1 MEKKH
6 TLNDVLKRLVVDIDN
21 MNSFLFSL
29 ENILESKSEN
39 VNISQTKEDGS
50 SFNITVPSFGYL
62 KGKIEDINSRFDTLL
77 SANSDILGIKS
88 SNGDVRKFE
97 LKKTSQL
104 IQDLE
109 NIQNS
114 SFEVPTEFG
123 VKNNWFFESFLNP
136 LLFVNLDISSILT
149 EDIDSFSVKRIIINS
164 VNNDDSADFFNDNYL
179 NNNDINLDSLIL
191 DLQENSIDYFEDDN
205 IVDVD
210 TAINRFK
217 GSFDVVRILEEEN
230 IQELNEGSEVLVVRR
245 RYKLSS
251 LNYTDVLSGVQ
262 NNRLLSEG
270 DTVITQND
278 SEYIVRSVNKTDN
291 EVVLERIF
299 GIDPI
304 TIGANILRIKP
315 EPYRSPELKIN
326 VGFNERQIIFI
337 RPISKSK
344 NFTIDSYSNGVAIFT
359 NDLTI
364 PLPDNTITTLDNY
377 YNNFV
382 ADFGLILLGLAKE
395 KKLPAAVGVTPIAPE
410 LIDSNF
416 KVVQIDGHIQN
427 DQAVTQVSST
437 IKEKASIEKE
447 VVELNKKIDVL
458 KSNIIA
464 SAKTKPEAK
473 RLEKQLAQAQ
483 KEREEKTTNLST
495 IVTNLTLQIAA
506 APQFNSRK
514 KYAVRGFWQIPEP
527 IKTTYGDQNIVQ
539 FKYRYRYLSQDG
551 NQSTAQQQEFI
562 DSDGTAKSATFSPWE
577 EVLSKPRKK
586 NLDPTTGLY
595 IWENEN
601 LTDSDSINSNQLDIP
616 IRKGEIVEIQVK
628 SISEA
633 GWPENAI
640 ESEWSNPV
648 QIPFPENIASEEDSM
663 IVSQKAFADKTRLDF
678 ESSLISRG
686 LDTHLSNQFTTGE
699 RFFAHKSQD
708 IASGFFTN
716 EGNIIDLF
724 EKLNSLT
731 VTLEGIQKA
740 IELDRGTIRVSI
752 IDSDGIETEVANGD
766 TISLFAGYYRD
777 LIKDT
782 TGGTTVYREG
792 KIITK
797 QYSISIQNTSSTP
810 LELIS
815 LLFGGIGQLAS
826 NSDPVV
832 NPDQDYHVNRRY
844 DIVPIGVNKNIVPQ
858 IGDFKQIPSLQ
869 SGQVK
874 SQFINIRARD
884 YGLSEELYAPSN
896 ISGFTLNTSYSYAGQ
911 TVGSSLIPYNWGH
924 YLPFF
929 PLQAVPGTS
938 IDTRVWNG
946 TVTSGVGQGG
956 GRLTEFCISK
966 DHPIFNTL
974 GTITYTSGTIST
986 LFRPEFDSSIP
997 PTVDPTSVQA
1007 VLPFAQSLH
1016 FETSVS
1022 EDTNSFGIKYYKQ
1035 ASRVTPSLPTS
1046 NTTRNDSHYPIK
1058 LGFSPN
1064 DEYLIGKYSCGS
1076 YLYMFPL
1083 QYEDVSVIGNF
1094 PARATKQITFG
1105 SENSIN
1111 IPVLFQF
1118 RCSDRLG
1125 YVGGFR
1131 VGSTLNNIKYQKKIG
1146 IDIIIK
1152 DNVPFSFDLE
1162 ISSQYTKETSL
1173 DAPLVQGKG
1182 KIKTF

>member
-39 VNISQTKEDGS
+39 VNISQTKDDGS

-62 KGKIEDINSRFDTLL
+62 KGKIEDINSKFDTLL
-77 SANSDILGIKS
+77 SANSDVLGIKS

-114 SFEVPTEFG
+114 SFEVPSEFG
-123 VKNNWFFESFLNP
+123 VQNNWFFESFLNP
-136 LLFVNLDISSILT
+136 LLFISLDISSILT
-149 EDIDSFSVKRIIINS
+149 DDIDTFSIKRIIINS
-164 VNNDDSADFFNDNYL
+164 VNNDDSADFFDDNYL
-179 NNNDINLDSLIL
+179 NTNDINLDSLIL
-191 DLQENSIDYFEDDN
+191 DLQSNSIDYFEDDN
-205 IVDVD
+205 IVEVD
-210 TAINRFK
+210 TAINRFR
-217 GSFDVVRILEEEN
+217 GSFDVLRILEEEN
-230 IQELNEGSEVLVVRR
+230 IQELSSGDDVLIIRR
-245 RYKLSS
+245 RYKLST
-251 LNYTDVLSGVQ
+251 LNYTDVLSGVK
-262 NNRLLSEG
+262 NSLLLSEG
-270 DTVITQND
+270 DVLITQND

-291 EVVLERIF
+291 EIVLERIF

-304 TIGANILRIKP
+304 TIGAKVLQIKP
-315 EPYRSPELKIN
+315 VPYRSPELKIN

-337 RPISKSK
+337 RPISKAK

-359 NDLTI
+359 NNLTI
-364 PLPDNTITTLDNY
+364 PLPDNTIATLDNY

-382 ADFGLILLGLAKE
+382 ADFGLILLGLAKD
-395 KKLPAAVGVTPIAPE
+395 KKLPAAVGVEPTAPE
-410 LIDSNF
+410 LVDSNF

-427 DQAVTQVSST
+427 DQTVTQVSST

-447 VVELNKKIDVL
+447 IVELNKKIDEI
-458 KSNIIA
+458 KSSIIA

-473 RLEKQLAQAQ
+473 RLEKQLAQSQ

-495 IVTNLTLQIAA
+495 IVTDLTLQISA

-514 KYAVRGFWQIPEP
+514 KYSVRGFWQIPTP
-527 IKTTYGDQNIVQ
+527 IKTTYGDQNVVQ
-539 FKYRYRYLSQDG
+539 FKYRYRYLSQTG

-562 DSDGTAKSATFSPWE
+562 DSDGTAKTATFSPWE
-577 EVLSKPRKK
+577 EILGKPRKK
-586 NLDPTTGLY
+586 IIDPATGLY
-595 IWENEN
+595 VWEDEN
-601 LTDSDSINSNQLDIP
+601 ITDSDSINCNQLDIP
-616 IRKGEIVEIQVK
+616 IRKGEIVEVQVK

-633 GWPENAI
+633 GWPENAL

-648 QIPFPENIASEEDSM
+648 QISFPESISSEEDSM

-678 ESSLISRG
+678 EASLISRG
-686 LDTHLSNQFTTGE
+686 LDTHLANQFTTGE
-699 RFFAHKSQD
+699 RFFAHKTQE

-716 EGNIIDLF
+716 EGNVIDLF
-724 EKLNSLT
+724 EKLNSLSIS
-731 VTLEGIQKA
+731 LEGIQKA
-740 IELDRGTIRVSI
+740 IELDRGVIRVSI
-752 IDSDGIETEVANGD
+752 IDSDGVETEIVNGD

-782 TGGTTVYREG
+782 TGGTTVFREG

-815 LLFGGIGQLAS
+815 LLFGGIGQLS
-826 NSDPVV
+826 NTSDPIA

-844 DIVPIGVNKNIVPQ
+844 DIAPIGVNKNSIPQ
-858 IGDFKQIPSLQ
+858 IGEFRQTPSLQ
-869 SGQVK
+869 SGQVR
-874 SQFINIRARD
+874 SQFINVRVRD
-884 YGLSEELYAPSN
+884 YGLSEELYSPSD
-896 ISGFTLNTSYSYAGQ
+896 ISTFTLTSPYSYAGQ
-911 TVGSSLIPYNWGH
+911 TVGSTLVPYNWGH

-938 IDTRVWNG
+938 TDTRVWNG
-946 TVTSGVGQGG
+946 AVISGVGQGG
-956 GRLTEFCISK
+956 GNLTEFCISK
-966 DHPIFNTL
+966 DHPALTQL
-974 GTITYTSGTIST
+974 GTITYIASTIQN
-986 LFRPEFDSSIP
+986 LFRPAFDSTTP
-997 PTVDPTSVQA
+997 PTVDSTSAQKI
-1007 VLPFAQSLH
+1007 LPFAHGLH

-1022 EDTNSFGIKYYKQ
+1022 EDTNPFGVKYYKQ
-1035 ASRVTPSLPTS
+1035 VSRVTPDIPTD

-1064 DEYLIGKYSCGS
+1064 DEYLIGKYSCGA

-1083 QYEDVSVIGNF
+1083 QYEDISVTGNF

-1125 YVGGFR
+1125 NIGGFR

-1146 IDIIIK
+1146 IDIIVK